1 MLRRWYLGESV
12 AQSVEH
18 NTFNVGVPGSSPGG
32 FTSRRVTEFSDELC
46 YLFIYTA
53 LMQASVVYK

>member
-32 FTSRRVTEFSDELC
+32 FTSRRVTEFRNELC
-46 YLFIYTA
+46 YFFYSSSLN
-53 LMQASVVYK
+53 ASIRRV